1 VISSIIAV
9 RGILAIFAGPRVEL
23 YLLSHSLSEALKM
36 VNWRKFWRRLGVALN
51 LRDPPNL
58 PHYGWSYFDH
68 LIAVYVTLNT
78 ADTRADEV
86 IRKSSE
92 RPDDLTWG
100 DVFLL
105 ENIVFSLQPP
115 EVVARNT
122 WIIRERF
129 REIACPSVY
138 EKYTNSNLPTDT
150 DTPAKLA
157 LLKAD
162 LTRILDVLH
171 WHYSLIPMRERMRKS
186 LTKYC
191 ILYVVLYTILLGAFL
206 LFVCRRHHFEFAA
219 MLACVVYWGIVGGFV
234 SSQRRMESIP
244 NDGDPLISVFG
255 LDSADYY
262 LWLSPLLGAIFAI
275 VLSFMFIGGVLKG
288 SVFPAFYTP
297 HVGKEGLE
305 NFWFAWETVPT
316 TAEEYGKLFVWAF
329 LAGFAERLVPDSL
342 DRLASKLTPSDK
354 LPAPRNT
361 AVDSKTPPQP
371 PSAKASDASTKIS
384 TETLQNVMRT
394 GEAPIGS
401 EEKEDDKR

>member
-1 VISSIIAV
+1 
-9 RGILAIFAGPRVEL
+9 
-23 YLLSHSLSEALKM
+23 M

-68 LIAVYVTLNT
+68 LIAVYVTLDA
-78 ADTRADEV
+78 ADPRADAV
-86 IRKSSE
+86 ITKSSE

-115 EVVARNT
+115 EVINRNT

-138 EKYTNSNLPTDT
+138 EKYINSNLPTES

-157 LLKAD
+157 ILKAD

-171 WHYSLIPMRERMRKS
+171 WHYSLIPMRERMRRS
-186 LTKYC
+186 LTKRC
-191 ILYVVLYTILLGAFL
+191 ILDVVIYTILLGAFL
-206 LFVCRRHHFEFAA
+206 LFVCHRHHFDFAA
-219 MLACVVYWGIVGGFV
+219 MLACVIYCGILGGFV
-234 SSQRRMESIP
+234 SSQRRMETIP

-262 LWLSPLLGAIFAI
+262 LWLSPLLGATFAT
-275 VLSFMFIGGVLKG
+275 VLLFMFIGDILKG
-288 SVFPAFYTP
+288 SVFPELYAP
-297 HVGKEGLE
+297 HAGDAGSSH
-305 NFWFAWETVPT
+305 FWFAWEAVPT
-316 TAEEYGKLFVWAF
+316 TAVEYGKLFVWAF

-342 DRLASKLTPSDK
+342 DRLASKLSPNER
-354 LPAPRNT
+354 APT
-361 AVDSKTPPQP
+361 ANSTAIDSKAPPQH
-371 PSAKASDASTKIS
+371 AGEGASDASTKIS
-384 TETLQNVMRT
+384 PETLQNVMHT
-394 GEAPIGS
+394 GETPIGS
-401 EEKEDDKR
+401 EKKEDNQP

>member
-1 VISSIIAV
+1 
-9 RGILAIFAGPRVEL
+9 
-23 YLLSHSLSEALKM
+23 M

-78 ADTRADEV
+78 ADPRADAV
-86 IRKSSE
+86 INKSSN

-115 EVVARNT
+115 EVVNRNT

-138 EKYTNSNLPTDT
+138 EKYANSNLPTES

-157 LLKAD
+157 ILKAD

-171 WHYSLIPMRERMRKS
+171 WHYSLIPMRERMRRS
-186 LTKYC
+186 LTKRC
-191 ILYVVLYTILLGAFL
+191 ILYVVLYTLLLGAFL

-219 MLACVVYWGIVGGFV
+219 MLACVIYCGILGGFV
-234 SSQRRMESIP
+234 SSQRRMETIP

-262 LWLSPLLGAIFAI
+262 LWLSPLLGSIFAI
-275 VLSFMFIGGVLKG
+275 VLLFMFTSSILTGT
-288 SVFPAFYTP
+288 VFPAFYTP
-297 HVGKEGLE
+297 PPGKECLSH
-305 NFWFAWETVPT
+305 FWFAWETVPT
-316 TAEEYGKLFVWAF
+316 TPVEYGKLFLWVF

-342 DRLASKLTPSDK
+342 DRLASKLSPNDK
-354 LPAPRNT
+354 GPAT
-361 AVDSKTPPQP
+361 KTIALESKTPPQP
-371 PSAKASDASTKIS
+371 SGEGASDASTKIS
-384 TETLQNVMRT
+384 PETLRNVMHT
-394 GEAPIGS
+394 GETSIGS
-401 EEKEDDKR
+401 GKTEDGKP